1 MQNKDVIAIFEYL
14 EREKGIPRP
23 EVAQA
28 IADSLY
34 VAAEK
39 SIVDFEDIDITV
51 DDRTGE
57 ILVVGR
63 KEVVEVVSNPKTQ
76 ISYEEAQKIDE
87 SADVGMVFEFPIAPD
102 NLGRIAAQKARSII
116 HMKLKEAEKNVIY
129 KEYRGRLKQIVSGT
143 IKQIARNNDIII
155 DIGKV
160 DAVMPSNEYIRDNN
174 YAIGQRVS
182 ALLLE
187 VEDLESGGARV
198 LLSRNSPEFV
208 YQLLAQEV
216 PEVSEKYINV
226 EQIVR
231 EPGLR
236 SKIIVSTEDKN
247 IDPVGT
253 CVGVRGSRIKNV
265 IQELNDEKIDLI
277 IHTDDTYELLRRAMS
292 PTQALRVKES
302 EEEMIIVVDDEDYPK
317 VIGKRG
323 SNARLLNQLVDKDL
337 SIQKLTLFR
346 KKEHIL
352 RLETAS
358 DIENKALDEEFKL
371 VGLNKLVKQTLVD
384 NDLKTSRDL
393 LNLRPEELA
402 EKTGISLDLAEDI
415 LEICL
420 MESLTLE

>member
-34 VAAEK
+34 VAVEK

-57 ILVVGR
+57 ISVVGR
-63 KEVVEVVSNPKTQ
+63 KEVVDDVVNPKTQ
-76 ISYEEAQKIDE
+76 ISYDEAQKIDE
-87 SADVGMVFEFPIAPD
+87 NADVGMVFEFPITPD

-129 KEYRGRLKQIVSGT
+129 KEYRGRQKQIVSGT
-143 IKQIARNNDIII
+143 IKQITRNNDIIV

-160 DAVMPSNEYIRDNN
+160 DAVMPSGEYVKNNN
-174 YAIGQRVS
+174 YAVGQRIT

-187 VEDLESGGARV
+187 VEDLETGGARV
-198 LLSRNSPEFV
+198 VLSRNSPEFV
-208 YQLLAQEV
+208 FQLLSQEV
-216 PEVSEKYINV
+216 PEVSEKYIAV

-292 PTQALRVKES
+292 PVQALRVKES
-302 EEEMIIVVDDEDYPK
+302 SDEMILVVDDEDYPK

-337 SIQKLTLFR
+337 SVQKLTLFR

-358 DIENKALDEEFKL
+358 DMDNKELDNEFKL
-371 VGLNKLVKQTLVD
+371 VGLNKLVKQTLLD
-384 NDLKTSRDL
+384 NGLRTAREL

-420 MESLTLE
+420 MESLTIE